1 MCAMPPSANDPTTND
16 PAHPAAGEATAP
28 QAAPAAPLARSVIEL
43 VWGAVATAMAVVYT
57 AIFAPLAALAG
68 ILGYPHLAT
77 PVTRMWARLIL
88 GTCGVRVEIDG
99 LENLAGLQTYVLVSN
114 HQSFFDI
121 FAVGAWMPGEP
132 RFVAKREL
140 EKIPVVG
147 LAMRRSGHVMIDR
160 AKGGQA
166 IRKAIKTARDGFSMV
181 VFAEGT
187 RFSDNR
193 VHPFNDGAAWLAI
206 ATRQK
211 CVPMAISGSAGF
223 FPRGARI
230 VRPGR
235 RMRMAIGP
243 AIDTA
248 QLKGAD
254 REALTR
260 QLEENVRALFR
271 AEV

>member
-1 MCAMPPSANDPTTND
+1 MPPSADDPATNH
-16 PAHPAAGEATAP
+16 PAHPVAGET
-28 QAAPAAPLARSVIEL
+28 AAPHAVPVTPPARSVIEL
-43 VWGAVATAMAVVYT
+43 VWGAAATAMAVLYT
-57 AIFAPLAALAG
+57 AIFAPLAALVG

-77 PVTRMWARLIL
+77 PITRLWARLIL
-88 GTCGVRVEIDG
+88 GTCGVGVEIDG
-99 LENLAGLQTYVLVSN
+99 LENLAGLKTYVLVSN

-160 AKGGQA
+160 ARGGQA
-166 IRKAIKTARDGFSMV
+166 IRKAVKAARDGFSMV

-211 CVPMAISGSAGF
+211 CVPMAISGTAGF

-235 RMRMAIGP
+235 RMRMTIGP

-260 QLEENVRALFR
+260 QLEESVRALFV